1 MSNALNDSIAV
12 PTGVRRKT
20 TAAWLACLFGW
31 LGAHAW
37 YLGRPLAWVYTVFSI
52 GMIALAQLYPV
63 WWDNPP
69 FLLLVIPI
77 TAGFIEAL
85 VYALMPDEKFDR
97 RFNPGHGQVNRS
109 GWSAV
114 LAAIF
119 ATLFGAIASMSWLA
133 MIVMYVYIQMG
144 WLDGYVF

>member
-1 MSNALNDSIAV
+1 MTKTIDV
-12 PTGVRRKT
+12 PATVRFRNKAH
-20 TAAWLACLFGW
+20 AAWLACLLGW

-37 YLGRPLAWVYTVFSI
+37 YLGYRYAWAYTGFTVA
-52 GMIALAQLYPV
+52 MIASAQLYPV

-77 TAGFIEAL
+77 TTGFIQAL
-85 VYALMPDEKFDR
+85 VYALMPDEKFDT
-97 RFNPGHGQVNRS
+97 RFNPGARSGNQS

-119 ATLFGAIASMSWLA
+119 ATLFGAIASMGWLA

-144 WLDGYVF
+144 WLDGYVL